1 MKRRFSLLTVLLCLG
16 LIISTTA
23 CDVIGEVVDEIV
35 EEDKWA
41 TKTFEYTD
49 KDGNV
54 TAQLECYFLF
64 NTGKYNSNGNYE
76 FAEGVEVTKG
86 WNIVIVGN
94 TANESI
100 QGLTS
105 NTYMFK
111 HFDGEQKLKDEGDS
125 DSDGIT
131 INFSDELWKAFY
143 IANRKEFNE
152 NGTTLIPPKQILKKN
167 EKMYTLI
174 SDPKDFSWKK
184 FLANYLIDK
193 LLE

>member
-64 NTGKYNSNGNYE
+64 STGKYNSNGNYE

-86 WNIVIVGN
+86 WNIVILGN
-94 TANESI
+94 SANSTI
-100 QGLTS
+100 QELSS

-111 HFDGEQKLKDEGDS
+111 HFDGEQTLKESDDDS
-125 DSDGIT
+125 ESIK

-152 NGTTLIPPKQILKKN
+152 NGTTLIPPKQILAKN
-167 EKMYTLI
+167 SKMYTRV
-174 SDPKDFSWKK
+174 DNPKDFSWKK